1 MKLGIDRLIADSKL
15 QNRLAGKKLALAGH
29 PASVTG
35 SLQHS
40 LNALFSCSALTV
52 TTAFGPQ
59 HGMRGDKQDNMIESA
74 DYRDPV
80 YDIPVFSLYGDTRR
94 PTDDMMQRFDVL
106 LFDLQ
111 DIGCR
116 IYTYATTLLYLMQAC
131 NSHKKEVWV
140 LDRPNPAGRPIDG
153 TILETGWESFVGAG
167 PMITRHGLTMG
178 EMAHWFKKQ
187 YQLNLDLTVIE
198 MQDYEPKQAPGYGW
212 PVGQLAWVNP
222 SPNAASLNMARCFA
236 GTVLLEGTE
245 LSEGRG
251 TTNPLEVV
259 GAPDIDS
266 LKILGRMQA
275 LNKEKS
281 FVALLRPCYFEPTFH
296 KHQGQLC
303 SGLQIHTDG
312 VDYRH
317 EEFKPYRLMALYLK
331 ALRQLYPDYA
341 LWRHHDYEYEK
352 DRPPID
358 IIDGGDW
365 LRQWVDNS
373 DAGIDELDTRLQQ
386 HTGTWRANCQD
397 ILIY

>member
-1 MKLGIDRLIADSKL
+1 MKLGIDRLITDSGL
-15 QNRLAGKKLALAGH
+15 QKRLAGRKLALAGH
-29 PASVTG
+29 PASVTS

-40 LNALFSCSALTV
+40 LNALFSCPALTI
-52 TTAFGPQ
+52 TAAFGPQ

-80 YDIPVFSLYGDTRR
+80 YDIPVFSLYGETRR
-94 PTDDMMQRFDVL
+94 PTDDMMQHFDVL

-131 NSHKKEVWV
+131 SRHKKEIWI

-153 TILETGWESFVGAG
+153 AILEAGWESFVGAG
-167 PMITRHGLTMG
+167 PMIMRHGLTMG
-178 EMAHWFKKQ
+178 EMAHWFEKQ
-187 YQLNLDLTVIE
+187 YQLELDLTVVE
-198 MQDYEPKQAPGYGW
+198 MQGYNPDQAPGYGW

-266 LKILGRMQA
+266 HKILERMQA
-275 LNKEKS
+275 LNEEKS
-281 FVALLRPCYFEPTFH
+281 FGAVLRPCYFEPTFH

-303 SGLQIHTDG
+303 SGLQIHTDSA
-312 VDYRH
+312 DYQH

-341 LWRHHDYEYEK
+341 LWRQHDYEYEK

-358 IIDGGDW
+358 VIDGASW
-365 LRQWVDNS
+365 LRQWVDNN
-373 DAGIDELDTRLQQ
+373 DAGIDDLDRRLQQ
-386 HTGTWRANCQD
+386 HAGTWRADCQD